1 MYLIKDPHD
10 VWSRD
15 ETVFLNWIQPVT
27 DFVFSKI
34 HRIDQAPQPNG
45 PPQEAIHPMTNSHL
59 VELTVLAPSGSDVV
73 AEDMK
78 NFAEQLKPLVLM
90 DKVTGRPV

>member
-1 MYLIKDPHD
+1 MWIKTLFKLYSTCYIC
-10 VWSRD
+10 VMFFS
-15 ETVFLNWIQPVT
+15 
-27 DFVFSKI
+27 SKI

>member
-1 MYLIKDPHD
+1 MICGLGL
-10 VWSRD
+10 
-15 ETVFLNWIQPVT
+15 FLNCIQPVMCN
-27 DFVFSKI
+27 VFSSKI